1 MKNIWKYITGFFT
14 FVVGLLV
21 LSGKKNKKVKEIK
34 GKIDNVKS
42 RVDAVN
48 SELRKVK
55 NKDKVLKQTLK
66 SKKKALK
73 EIEKSKYKKKDI
85 GAKEASNFLKKYSK
99 RKK

>member
-1 MKNIWKYITGFFT
+1 MKNLWKYITGLFS
-14 FVVGLLV
+14 FVIGLLV

-34 GKIDNVKS
+34 GKIKDVKS
-42 RVDAVN
+42 RVKEVDSQIKN
-48 SELRKVK
+48 IK
-55 NKDKVLKQTLK
+55 NKDKALKQTLK

-85 GAKEASNFLKKYSK
+85 GVKEASDFIKKYK

>member
-1 MKNIWKYITGFFT
+1 MKNLWKYITGFFS
-14 FVVGLLV
+14 FVIGLLV

-34 GKIDNVKS
+34 GKIKDVKS
-42 RVDAVN
+42 KVKEVDSQIKN
-48 SELRKVK
+48 IK
-55 NKDKVLKQTLK
+55 NKDKALKQTLK

-85 GAKEASNFLKKYSK
+85 GAKEASDFIKKYK